1 MPFGPLWRACT
12 DPMKAIL
19 RVIVRFLRRMQP
31 VDKYVLWCVLVLSAV
46 GIMAVYSAVGFLAE
60 VKAGGDTELFLMR
73 HVIRVGLALASL
85 WAFSYVDYHKLARW
99 GRPLLIGSL
108 LLLVLVRIF
117 GFTYGGATRAF
128 HLGPLSIQPSDV
140 AKIALVL
147 YVAVLLVRKQA
158 YITSVARAVVP
169 IQFWIFLTILFIGL
183 EDLSTA
189 ALAFAVMVLMC
200 FVGRMKLGHFAG
212 LGLVTAALAV
222 LMLIG
227 SPNRA
232 QRVESYLGL
241 NIFPGTEI
249 EEALDTQAEGY
260 QARQARIALA
270 MGELTGVGP
279 GKSVQRDFLPAP
291 YNDFIFAIIAEEYGL
306 LGALAL
312 LGLFVLVLLRGF
324 LRIAR
329 QAPDPL
335 GLFLAVGFTSLL
347 VLYSFVH
354 AGVAVGILPVTGLP
368 LPMVSY
374 GGTSMVAAGVMV
386 GILLNISRQI
396 RR

>member
-1 MPFGPLWRACT
+1 M
-12 DPMKAIL
+12 
-19 RVIVRFLRRMQP
+19 
-31 VDKYVLWCVLVLSAV
+31 DKYILWSVLVLAAV

-60 VKAGGDTELFLMR
+60 VKTGGDTELFLMR
-73 HVIRVGLALASL
+73 HAIRVGLALVAL
-85 WAFSYVDYHKLARW
+85 WVFSFVDYHKLVRW
-99 GRPLLIGSL
+99 ARPLLIGSL
-108 LLLVLVRIF
+108 LLLVLVRMF

-128 HLGPLSIQPSDV
+128 HLGPLSLQPSDL

-158 YITSVARAVVP
+158 YIKSFLRSVTP
-169 IQFWIFLTILFIGL
+169 IQFWIFLTVLLIGL

-189 ALAFAVMVLMC
+189 ALVFVAVLLMC
-200 FVGRMKLGHFAG
+200 FVGRMSLRHFGG
-212 LGLVTAALAV
+212 LGLVTAGLAV

-232 QRVESYLGL
+232 HRVESFLGL
-241 NIFPGTEI
+241 SIFSGPQA
-249 EEALDTQAEGY
+249 EEVFNAQAEGY

-306 LGALAL
+306 IGALAL
-312 LGLFVLVLLRGF
+312 LGLFVLILLRGF

-335 GLFLAVGFTSLL
+335 GLFIAVGFTTLL
-347 VLYSFVH
+347 VLYSFFH
-354 AGVAVGILPVTGLP
+354 AGVAVGLLPVTGLP

-374 GGTSMVAAGVMV
+374 GGTSMIAAGAMV

-396 RR
+396 TR

>member
-1 MPFGPLWRACT
+1 MKSLLRA
-12 DPMKAIL
+12 
-19 RVIVRFLRRMQP
+19 IVRSLRRVRPM
-31 VDKYVLWCVLVLSAV
+31 DKYVLWSVLVLSAV
-46 GIMAVYSAVGFLAE
+46 GILAVYSAVGFLAE
-60 VKAGGDTELFLMR
+60 VKAGGDTELFLIR
-73 HVIRVGLALASL
+73 HSVRLGLSLTALFI
-85 WAFSYVDYHKLARW
+85 FSFVDYHKLARW
-99 GRPLLIGSL
+99 ARPMLLGSL
-108 LLLVLVRIF
+108 LLLILVRIF
-117 GFTYGGATRAF
+117 GVTYGGATRAF
-128 HLGPLSIQPSDV
+128 HFGPLSLQPSDL
-140 AKIALVL
+140 AKIALVF

-158 YITSVARAVVP
+158 YISSVLRSVVP
-169 IQFWIFLTILFIGL
+169 IQFWIFFTILLIGI

-189 ALAFAVMVLMC
+189 ALVLAAVLLMC
-200 FVGRMKLGHFAG
+200 FVGRMSIKHFAG
-212 LGLVTAALAV
+212 LGLATAGLAV

-232 QRVESYLGL
+232 HRVESYLGV
-241 NIFPGTEI
+241 NIFPGTEAA
-249 EEALDTQAEGY
+249 EVFDVQAEGY

-312 LGLFVLVLLRGF
+312 LSIFVMVLLRGF

-335 GLFLAVGFTSLL
+335 GLFLAVGLTTLL
-347 VLYSFVH
+347 VLYSFIH
-354 AGVAVGILPVTGLP
+354 AGVAVGVLPVTGLP

-374 GGTSMVAAGVMV
+374 GGTSMIASGIMV
-386 GILLNISRQI
+386 GILLNISRQT
-396 RR
+396 RQ

>member
-1 MPFGPLWRACT
+1 M
-12 DPMKAIL
+12 
-19 RVIVRFLRRMQP
+19 
-31 VDKYVLWCVLVLSAV
+31 DKYVLWAVLVLSAV
-46 GIMAVYSAVGFLAE
+46 GILAVYSAVGFLAE
-60 VKAGGDTELFLMR
+60 VKAGGDTELFLIR
-73 HVIRVGLALASL
+73 HSVRLGLALIALFILS
-85 WAFSYVDYHKLARW
+85 FVDYHKLARW
-99 GRPLLIGSL
+99 ARPMLLGSL
-108 LLLVLVRIF
+108 LLLILVRIF
-117 GFTYGGATRAF
+117 GVTYGGATRAF
-128 HLGPLSIQPSDV
+128 HFGPLSLQPSDL
-140 AKIALVL
+140 AKIALVF

-158 YITSVARAVVP
+158 YIGSFLRSVVP
-169 IQFWIFLTILFIGL
+169 IQFWIFFTILLIGI

-189 ALAFAVMVLMC
+189 ALVLAAVLLMC
-200 FVGRMKLGHFAG
+200 FVGRMSIKHFAG
-212 LGLVTAALAV
+212 LGLVTAGLAV

-232 QRVESYLGL
+232 HRVESYLGV
-241 NIFPGTEI
+241 NIFPGTEAA
-249 EEALDTQAEGY
+249 EVFDVQAEGY

-312 LGLFVLVLLRGF
+312 LSLFVLVLLRGF

-335 GLFLAVGFTSLL
+335 GLFLAVGLTTLL
-347 VLYSFVH
+347 VFYSFIH
-354 AGVAVGILPVTGLP
+354 AGVSVGVLPVTGLP

-374 GGTSMVAAGVMV
+374 GGTSMIASGIMV
-386 GILLNISRQI
+386 GILLNISRQTKQ
-396 RR
+396 

>member
-1 MPFGPLWRACT
+1 MKSLLRA
-12 DPMKAIL
+12 
-19 RVIVRFLRRMQP
+19 IVRTLRRVQP
-31 VDKYVLWCVLVLSAV
+31 MDKYVLWAVLVLSAV
-46 GIMAVYSAVGFLAE
+46 GILAVYSAVGFLAE
-60 VKAGGDTELFLMR
+60 VKAGGDTELFLIR
-73 HVIRVGLALASL
+73 HSVRLGLAFIALFI
-85 WAFSYVDYHKLARW
+85 FSFVDYHKLARW
-99 GRPLLIGSL
+99 ARPMLLGSL
-108 LLLVLVRIF
+108 LLLILVRIF
-117 GFTYGGATRAF
+117 GVTYGGATRAF
-128 HLGPLSIQPSDV
+128 HFGPLSLQPSDL
-140 AKIALVL
+140 AKIALVF

-158 YITSVARAVVP
+158 YIGSFLRSVVP
-169 IQFWIFLTILFIGL
+169 IQFWIFFTILLIGI

-189 ALAFAVMVLMC
+189 ALVLAAVLLMC
-200 FVGRMKLGHFAG
+200 FVGRMSIKHFAG
-212 LGLVTAALAV
+212 LGLVTAGLAV

-232 QRVESYLGL
+232 HRVESYLGV
-241 NIFPGTEI
+241 NIFPGTEAA
-249 EEALDTQAEGY
+249 EVFDVQAEGY

-312 LGLFVLVLLRGF
+312 LSLFVLVLLRGF

-335 GLFLAVGFTSLL
+335 GLFLAVGLTTLL
-347 VLYSFVH
+347 VFYSFIH
-354 AGVAVGILPVTGLP
+354 AGVSVGVLPVTGLP

-374 GGTSMVAAGVMV
+374 GGTSMIASGIMV
-386 GILLNISRQI
+386 GILLNISRQTKQ
-396 RR
+396 

>member
-1 MPFGPLWRACT
+1 MKSLLRA
-12 DPMKAIL
+12 
-19 RVIVRFLRRMQP
+19 IVRSLRRVRPM
-31 VDKYVLWCVLVLSAV
+31 DKYVLWAVLVLSAV
-46 GIMAVYSAVGFLAE
+46 GILAVYSAVGFLAE
-60 VKAGGDTELFLMR
+60 VKAGGDTELFLIR
-73 HVIRVGLALASL
+73 HSVRLGLSLTALFI
-85 WAFSYVDYHKLARW
+85 FSFVDYHKLARW
-99 GRPLLIGSL
+99 ARPMLLGSL
-108 LLLVLVRIF
+108 LLLILVRIF
-117 GFTYGGATRAF
+117 GVTYGGATRAF
-128 HLGPLSIQPSDV
+128 HFGPLSLQPSDL
-140 AKIALVL
+140 AKIALVF

-158 YITSVARAVVP
+158 YISSVLRSVVP
-169 IQFWIFLTILFIGL
+169 IQFWIFFTILLIGI

-189 ALAFAVMVLMC
+189 ALVLAAVLLMC
-200 FVGRMKLGHFAG
+200 FVGRMSIKHFAG
-212 LGLVTAALAV
+212 LGLATAGLAV

-232 QRVESYLGL
+232 HRVESYLGV
-241 NIFPGTEI
+241 NIFPGTEAA
-249 EEALDTQAEGY
+249 EVFDVQAEGY

-312 LGLFVLVLLRGF
+312 LSIFVMVLLRGF

-335 GLFLAVGFTSLL
+335 GLFLAVGLTTLL
-347 VLYSFVH
+347 VLYSFIH
-354 AGVAVGILPVTGLP
+354 AGVAVGVLPVTGLP

-374 GGTSMVAAGVMV
+374 GGTSMIASGIMV
-386 GILLNISRQI
+386 GILLNISRQT
-396 RR
+396 RQ

>member
-1 MPFGPLWRACT
+1 M
-12 DPMKAIL
+12 
-19 RVIVRFLRRMQP
+19 
-31 VDKYVLWCVLVLSAV
+31 DKYILWAVLVLSAV

-60 VKAGGDTELFLMR
+60 VKAQGDTELFLVR
-73 HVIRVGLALASL
+73 HSIRVGLALVCL
-85 WAFSYVDYHKLARW
+85 LVFSFVDYHKLARW
-99 GRPLLIGSL
+99 ARLLLVGSL

-117 GFTYGGATRAF
+117 GVTYGGATRAF
-128 HLGPLSIQPSDV
+128 HLGPLSLQPSDL
-140 AKIALVL
+140 AKIALVF

-158 YITSVARAVVP
+158 YITSVLRSVVP
-169 IQFWIFLTILFIGL
+169 IQFWIFLTVLFIGM

-189 ALAFAVMVLMC
+189 ALVFVAVLLMC
-200 FVGRMKLGHFAG
+200 FVGRMSLKHFAG
-212 LGLVTAALAV
+212 LGLVTAGLAFV
-222 LMLIG
+222 MLLG

-232 QRVESYLGL
+232 DRVESYLGVK
-241 NIFPGTEI
+241 IFPGAES
-249 EEALDTQAEGY
+249 EEVFDDQAEGY

-270 MGELTGVGP
+270 MGELTGLGP

-306 LGALAL
+306 FGAVAL
-312 LGLFVLVLLRGF
+312 LALFVLVLLRGF

-335 GLFLAVGFTSLL
+335 GLFLAIGFTTLL
-347 VLYSFVH
+347 VLYSFIH
-354 AGVAVGILPVTGLP
+354 ASVAVGLMPVTGLP

-374 GGTSMVAAGVMV
+374 GGTSMIAAGVMV

-396 RR
+396 KR